1 MARGL
6 IYNGVSSQDQ
16 PGKAFTSMTIHDQ
29 PAYILHRKPWR
40 DTSMLLSLLTLHHGR
55 VSVIVKGAQ
64 NSKRHN
70 GAWLQPC
77 QSLMVSWV
85 GRSDLKTLTH
95 YDTPAQSIRL
105 TGERMYCGL
114 YLNELLMTLLPE
126 HDVQPE
132 LFALYA
138 QTLDAL
144 QAEPFNSAALRQFE
158 LGLLRALGL
167 APDFVRA
174 VDGKPIRSD
183 ARYGLNPE
191 QGFFVL
197 TGAPM
202 PIRLEVSGQTLLAL
216 ASDQTLDVTL
226 ERESKHLMRALIKHA
241 LNGKELKSRE
251 LFLQIRNLPNSS
263 VLENK

>member
-1 MARGL
+1 
-6 IYNGVSSQDQ
+6 
-16 PGKAFTSMTIHDQ
+16 MTIHDQ

-40 DTSMLLSLLTLHHGR
+40 DTSLLLSLLTLHHGR
-55 VSVIVKGAQ
+55 VSVIAKGAQ
-64 NSKRHN
+64 NGKRHA

-77 QSLMVSWV
+77 QSLIVSWM

-95 YDTPAQSIRL
+95 YDTPAQCIRL
-105 TGERMYCGL
+105 SGERMYCGL

-126 HDVQPE
+126 HDAQPE

-158 LGLLRALGL
+158 LGLLRAIGL
-167 APDFVRA
+167 APDFMQS
-174 VDGKPIRSD
+174 VDGLPIRAD

-191 QGFFVL
+191 QGFFVQ
-197 TGAPM
+197 TGMLM
-202 PIRLEVSGQTLLAL
+202 PDRLEVSGQTLLAL
-216 ASDQTLDVTL
+216 ASDQALDVTR

-251 LFLQIRNLPNSS
+251 LFLQIRNRPNTAD
-263 VLENK
+263 L

>member
-1 MARGL
+1 MS
-6 IYNGVSSQDQ
+6 V
-16 PGKAFTSMTIHDQ
+16 HDQ

-40 DTSMLLSLLTLHHGR
+40 DTSLLLSLLTLHHGR

-64 NSKRHN
+64 NSKRN
-70 GAWLQPC
+70 PAAWLQPC
-77 QSLMVSWV
+77 QSLMVSWT

-114 YLNELLMTLLPE
+114 YLNELLMMLVPE
-126 HDVQPE
+126 HDVQPD

-158 LGLLRALGL
+158 LGLLRAIGL
-167 APDFVRA
+167 APDFKQS
-174 VDGKPIRSD
+174 VDGLPIR
-183 ARYGLNPE
+183 AELRYGLNPE

-197 TGAPM
+197 TGATTSA
-202 PIRLEVSGQTLLAL
+202 RFELSGQTILAL
-216 ASDQTLDVTL
+216 ASDQVLETTL
-226 ERESKHLMRALIKHA
+226 ERESKHLMRNLIQQA
-241 LNGKELKSRE
+241 LNGRVLKSRE
-251 LFLQIRNLPNSS
+251 LFMQMRPKPSTPEVEKKS
-263 VLENK
+263 